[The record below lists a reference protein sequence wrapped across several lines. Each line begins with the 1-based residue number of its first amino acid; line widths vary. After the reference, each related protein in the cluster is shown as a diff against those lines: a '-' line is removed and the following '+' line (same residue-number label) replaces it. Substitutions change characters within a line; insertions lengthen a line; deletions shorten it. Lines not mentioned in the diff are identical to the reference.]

1 MIDVSDGLLADLR
14 HILEESGVG
23 ARLWLEQLPLSP
35 RYRKS
40 AAAAVQPIT
49 IAAAL
54 CGGEDYELLF
64 TVPPEKEKTIT
75 ALRKMFSVPLTRIGE
90 VTGNKGELKILDESG
105 REVSYK
111 KEGFTHF

>member
-1 MIDVSDGLLADLR
+1 MRAVSARGCGLTSCRCLPAIAKALQRGSAD
-14 HILEESGVG
+14 
-23 ARLWLEQLPLSP
+23 
-35 RYRKS
+35 YY
-40 AAAAVQPIT
+40 
-49 IAAAL
+49 AAAL

-64 TVPPEKEKTIT
+64 TVPPEKEKTIA

-90 VTGNKGELKILDESG
+90 VTGKRGELKILDESG